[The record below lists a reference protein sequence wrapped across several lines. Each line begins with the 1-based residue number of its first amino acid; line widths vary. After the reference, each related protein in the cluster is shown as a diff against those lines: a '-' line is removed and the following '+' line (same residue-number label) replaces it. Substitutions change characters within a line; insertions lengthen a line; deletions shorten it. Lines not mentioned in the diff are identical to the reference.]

1 MKIEEFANFIREIPY
16 KNHAFD
22 IYKEQWK
29 IESQQEYINQ
39 IFIKEVITL
48 NRFNLFNSTDSI
60 KKFVFKTLMWGY
72 PTKGRGK
79 NIENILENKNLKE
92 LIKILEGYKHNEI
105 SINQLGKD
113 IKEISGV
120 GLSTMTKFTHFLKT
134 TINGNRAIIL
144 DLQIIAAINT
154 GRFEELNQLK
164 GISYENAIKKYDE
177 YLFIIND
184 LSKKINVEVDQIEIF
199 LFTFGRTLSE
209 IN

>member
-1 MKIEEFANFIREIPY
+1 MRIEEFVNFIREIPY

-22 IYKEQWK
+22 IYKEKWK

-39 IFIKEVITL
+39 IFIKEIITL
-48 NRFNLFNSTDSI
+48 NRFNLFNSTDNI
-60 KKFVFKTLMWGY
+60 KELIFKTLMWGY

-79 NIENILENKNLKE
+79 NIENILENKNLKK
-92 LIKILEGYKHNEI
+92 LIRILESYKHNEI
-105 SINQLGKD
+105 SISQLRKD
-113 IKEISGV
+113 IKEISGL

-144 DLQIIAAINT
+144 DSQIIAAINT

-164 GISYENAIKKYDE
+164 GISYNNAIKKYDE
-177 YLFIIND
+177 YLFVIND
-184 LSKKINVEVDQIEIF
+184 LSNKINVEVDQIEMF
-199 LFTFGRTLSE
+199 LFIFGRTLSE